1 LPTLSEGEI
10 QDKLGEYARR
20 INKEYNYYSVRE
32 RSRMID
38 GYEAALKE
46 LTKPKEDTQLL
57 SLLEAIHYTE
67 RKQTIID
74 FNNSLKDSNDGK
86 STEE

>member
-1 LPTLSEGEI
+1 MEELDKAQEIMKKNTAHQWQLRLEINHMNAIQFTEKDELSAE
-10 QDKLGEYARR
+10 
-20 INKEYNYYSVRE
+20 VW
-32 RSRMID
+32 
-38 GYEAALKE
+38 EAI
-46 LTKPKEDTQLL
+46 TQLL

>member
-1 LPTLSEGEI
+1 MNAIQFTEKDELSAE
-10 QDKLGEYARR
+10 
-20 INKEYNYYSVRE
+20 VW
-32 RSRMID
+32 
-38 GYEAALKE
+38 EAI
-46 LTKPKEDTQLL
+46 TQLL